1 MKTDQTALMAALG
14 YSFQDDSLLIN
25 AFTHTSY
32 VKGDGRHAP
41 HNERLEF
48 LGDAV
53 LELCVSEHLYRR
65 YPDMQE
71 GQMTRARARLV
82 CEEALFKAACAL
94 NLPACLLL
102 GNGEELSGG
111 REKPSI
117 VSDAL
122 EAVIGA
128 IYLDGGLE
136 AAREV
141 VVGRIFTLLEDA
153 EAETDVKDCKTSL
166 QELVQRDHMGTLRYE
181 LVSQAGPEHH
191 KVFTMRVLLVNREI
205 GSGTGSTKQSAGQEA
220 ARRALALLSQEADGK

>member
-1 MKTDQTALMAALG
+1 MKTDPAALIAALG
-14 YSFQDDSLLIN
+14 YSFNDDSLLQN
-25 AFTHTSY
+25 AVTHTSY
-32 VKGDGRHAP
+32 VKGDGRHEP

-65 YPDMQE
+65 HPDMQE
-71 GQMTRARARLV
+71 GQMTRSRARLV
-82 CEEALFKAACAL
+82 CEEALFTAARAL
-94 NLPACLLL
+94 DLPAYLRL

-141 VVGRIFTLLEDA
+141 IVGTILALLESAQAD
-153 EAETDVKDCKTSL
+153 TGDKDCKTSL

-181 LVSQAGPEHH
+181 LVGEAGPEHH
-191 KVFTMRVLLVNREI
+191 KMFTMRVLLSNREI

-220 ARRALALLSQEADGK
+220 ARHALALLSKEADGK

>member
-1 MKTDQTALMAALG
+1 MKTDATALMAALG
-14 YSFQDDSLLIN
+14 YSFQDDSLLVN
-25 AFTHTSY
+25 AVTHTSF
-32 VKGDGRHAP
+32 VKGDGRNTP

-65 YPDMQE
+65 HPDMQE

-82 CEEALFKAACAL
+82 CEEALFKVAL
-94 NLPACLLL
+94 ALDLPAYLRL

-128 IYLDGGLE
+128 IYLDGGLV
-136 AAREV
+136 AARGV
-141 VVGRIFTLLEDA
+141 VVGTILELLEDA
-153 EAETDVKDCKTSL
+153 QADAGDKDSKTSL

-181 LVSQAGPEHH
+181 LVSQTGPEHH
-191 KVFTMRVLLVNREI
+191 KVFTMRVLLSNREI
-205 GSGTGSTKQSAGQEA
+205 GSGAGSTKQSAGQEA
-220 ARRALALLSQEADGK
+220 ARRALALLSNEADGE